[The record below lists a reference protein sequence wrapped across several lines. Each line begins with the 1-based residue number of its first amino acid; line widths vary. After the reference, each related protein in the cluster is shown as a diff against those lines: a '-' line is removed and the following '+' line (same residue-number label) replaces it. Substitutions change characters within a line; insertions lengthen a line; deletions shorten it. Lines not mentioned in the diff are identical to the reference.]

1 MVQDIC
7 YTLILLA
14 VKNDSAK
21 VESVINLFQVQSS
34 FNFNGEGRS
43 GYAAFDW

>member
-14 VKNDSAK
+14 VKNDSSAK

-43 GYAAFDW
+43 GCEFD